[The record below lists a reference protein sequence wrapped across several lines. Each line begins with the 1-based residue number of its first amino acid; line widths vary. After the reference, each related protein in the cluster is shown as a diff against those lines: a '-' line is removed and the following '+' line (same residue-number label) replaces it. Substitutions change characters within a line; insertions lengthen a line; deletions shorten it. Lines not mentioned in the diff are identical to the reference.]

1 MSTKSIKSKND
12 FSTEEKIKNAARI
25 VFHKKGFAATRT
37 RDISEESGINLA
49 LLNYYFRSKENLFN
63 IIMLESLQG
72 FFQSMSSAFNDETS
86 SLENKIEILVNNY
99 IDLLIENP
107 DIPIFILSELR
118 TNPKELISKID
129 IKKVLLKSYFFKQFQ
144 SYVKAGKITPIHPM
158 HIMMNLAGMIVFPFI
173 MSPGLK
179 EIGGIKQDE
188 FYKLMLQR
196 KAMIPK
202 WIQAIIKVK

>member
-188 FYKLMLQR
+188 FNKLMLQR